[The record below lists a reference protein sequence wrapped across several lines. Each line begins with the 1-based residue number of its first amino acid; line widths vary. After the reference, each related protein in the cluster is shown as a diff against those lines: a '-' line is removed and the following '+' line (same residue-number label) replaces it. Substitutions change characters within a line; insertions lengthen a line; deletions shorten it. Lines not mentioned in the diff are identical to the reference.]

1 MANFIPP
8 ANGVSQGNYFQAKIP
23 KMAVF
28 AAKTG
33 QKKLQ
38 RHPNMQTFFEIVLI
52 FLFMRD
58 EAKKFRKTGSAAVHV
73 KRIMSCFL
81 KSMLVVNFWIQWYSY
96 FLNLF
101 NIFMMLNKS
110 VVWCSFVG
118 ITTSSLLCNV
128 TESALLASL

>member
-81 KSMLVVNFWIQWYSY
+81 KSMLVVNF
-96 FLNLF
+96 
-101 NIFMMLNKS
+101 
-110 VVWCSFVG
+110 
-118 ITTSSLLCNV
+118 
-128 TESALLASL
+128 